1 MITQNRP
8 LKYLSELGIEVIRMA
23 LNNAFNDKLWQ
34 ACGFDKVP
42 QTQRGAIFNIFVSS
56 EKLAKE
62 TFLIREFIIAPIGI
76 FVRELRKRIYFPETP
91 FAHFLAHYMV
101 NQCNISDSLKFD
113 TDSWNFANNDIAR
126 NYFKTYI
133 NEYVIENSNLC
144 EVFLKHCRNNNVT
157 PDQDMIAGAQVVCNS
172 LSYLFEQKVLAI
184 NNKYY
189 IEYERDIAGLGS
201 YASSKY
207 FDTKF

>member
-91 FAHFLAHYMV
+91 VAHFLAHYLEL
-101 NQCNISDSLKFD
+101 NIFLENYCLF
-113 TDSWNFANNDIAR
+113 FELLIEDIYLSF
-126 NYFKTYI
+126 YF
-133 NEYVIENSNLC
+133 LFHFFF
-144 EVFLKHCRNNNVT
+144 FL
-157 PDQDMIAGAQVVCNS
+157 
-172 LSYLFEQKVLAI
+172 F
-184 NNKYY
+184 
-189 IEYERDIAGLGS
+189 
-201 YASSKY
+201 Y
-207 FDTKF
+207 F